1 MLPGGPRCRSTRTPP
16 NPSPRKRP
24 GSPVPPFPPAAPTSG
39 CAITSPR
46 IYQDEDFA
54 HLFPARGKPA
64 EAPWRLALV
73 TIFQFAEDLSDRQA
87 ADAVR
92 GRIDWKYAL
101 SLGLTDPGF
110 DHTVLS
116 EFRGR
121 LVAGGAERLLLDVL
135 LRRFRELALL
145 KARGRQRTDSTHVL
159 AAVRALNRLELVRET
174 MRHALDVLA
183 EVAPGWLSVHARGD
197 WVRRYQR
204 RSDEERL
211 PKGKEAQRELADQI
225 GRDGTEL
232 LDAVSAADAPAWLPE
247 VPAVETLRRIWVQN
261 YLRTED
267 GLHFRTAEDGLPP
280 SAQFVSSPHDAD
292 AHLGKK
298 GSICWIG
305 YKVSL
310 TETCEDDTPNLI
322 THVETTPAPTADGEV
337 TPKVHEDLQGK
348 GLLPAVHLVDTGF
361 LDAELLVASRHD
373 YGVELLGPTRK
384 DQRWQARAGEGV
396 RDRAL
401 RRGFPAAEGRLPGRA
416 RKRRVGAP
424 HRQPRQRQHL
434 HPVLVRR
441 LRPVPEPR
449 PVHQSRRRSTRGG
462 ASPSVH
468 NPRTRRCSSGGP
480 SRRARSTAREYARRA
495 GVEGTISQGVRRCGL
510 RRSRYVGLAKTH
522 LGHVLTA
529 AALNFVRV
537 ADWLAG
543 VPRAHTRPWRFA
555 TLMAHPL

>member
-1 MLPGGPRCRSTRTPP
+1 MSLHPHAPDPVPEDTARVARAAFPGGTPYTRM
-16 NPSPRKRP
+16 RDEL
-24 GSPVPPFPPAAPTSG
+24 GV
-39 CAITSPR
+39 

-54 HLFPARGKPA
+54 HLFPVRGQPA
-64 EAPWRLALV
+64 AAPWRLALV
-73 TIFQFAEDLSDRQA
+73 TIFQFAEELSDRQA

-101 SLGLTDPGF
+101 SLELTDPGF

-121 LVAGGAERLLLDVL
+121 LVEGGAERLLIDLL

-145 KARGRQRTDSTHVL
+145 KVRGRQRTDSTHVL
-159 AAVRALNRLELVRET
+159 AAVRALNRLELVRAA

-197 WVRRYQR
+197 WVGRYQR

-211 PKGKEAQRELADQI
+211 PKGKEAQRALADQV
-225 GRDGTEL
+225 GRDGAEL

-247 VPAVETLRRIWVQN
+247 VPAVEALRRIWVQN

-267 GLHFRTAEDGLPP
+267 GLRFRTAEDGLPP

-298 GSICWIG
+298 GSLCWIG
-305 YKVSL
+305 YKVAL

-337 TPKVHEDLQGK
+337 TPKVHEDLQEK

-361 LDAELLVASRHD
+361 LDAELLVTSRQD

-384 DQRWQARAGEGV
+384 DQRWQARADEGFGIEHFAVDFQRQKAVCPAGHESVEWVPRLDNRGNDSIYIRFSSADCGPCPSRPQCTRSQAKHPRRSIAV
-396 RDRAL
+396 RPHPQYEAL
-401 RRGFPAAEGRLPGRA
+401 R
-416 RKRRVGAP
+416 
-424 HRQPRQRQHL
+424 Q
-434 HPVLVRR
+434 
-441 LRPVPEPR
+441 
-449 PVHQSRRRSTRGG
+449 
-462 ASPSVH
+462 
-468 NPRTRRCSSGGP
+468 
-480 SRRARSTAREYARRA
+480 RRAFEASGEYAREYARRA

>member
-1 MLPGGPRCRSTRTPP
+1 MSL
-16 NPSPRKRP
+16 RP
-24 GSPVPPFPPAAPTSG
+24 HAPDPVPEETARVARAAFPAGTPYTRMRDHLAT
-39 CAITSPR
+39 

-92 GRIDWKYAL
+92 ARIDWKYAL
-101 SLGLTDPGF
+101 ALELTDAGF

-145 KARGRQRTDSTHVL
+145 KARGKQRTDSTHVL
-159 AAVRALNRLELVRET
+159 AAVRALNRLELVREA

-183 EVAPGWLSVHARGD
+183 EVAPGWLSAHAHRE
-197 WVRRYQR
+197 WVKRYHR

-211 PKGKEAQRELADQI
+211 PKGKEARRALADQI

-232 LDAVSAADAPAWLPE
+232 LGATFSADAPSWLRE

-261 YLRTED
+261 YLQAGD
-267 GLHFRTAEDGLPP
+267 GARFRAAEDGLPP
-280 SAQFVSSPHDAD
+280 SAQFVSSPHDPE

-298 GSICWIG
+298 GSVCWIG

-310 TETCEDDTPNLI
+310 TETCEDDAPNLI

-337 TPKVHEDLQGK
+337 TPKVHADLHAK

-361 LDAELLVASRHD
+361 LGAELLVESRRQYQVD
-373 YGVELLGPTRK
+373 LVGPTRK
-384 DQRWQARAGEGV
+384 DRRWQARAGAGFGTEHFAVDFERRKAVCPEGQESVEWVPRIDNRGNDSVYIRFSAADCGPCPSRTRCTKSEAKHPRRSIAV
-396 RDRAL
+396 RPEPQYEAL
-401 RRGFPAAEGRLPGRA
+401 R
-416 RKRRVGAP
+416 
-424 HRQPRQRQHL
+424 Q
-434 HPVLVRR
+434 
-441 LRPVPEPR
+441 
-449 PVHQSRRRSTRGG
+449 
-462 ASPSVH
+462 
-468 NPRTRRCSSGGP
+468 
-480 SRRARSTAREYARRA
+480 RRAFEESREYAQEYARRA
-495 GVEGTISQGVRRCGL
+495 GVEGTISQGTRRCGL
-510 RRSRYVGLAKTH
+510 RRSRYLGLAKTH

-537 ADWLAG
+537 ADWVAG
-543 VPRAHTRPWRFA
+543 APRAHTRPWRFA
-555 TLMAHPL
+555 VLMALPL